1 MVDSEGRIGRHSSE
15 VLEQL
20 SLNNLNVR
28 ILGLSISVD
37 TAKYMMTPPLSTT
50 MKMTCVIE
58 ATRSVS
64 SRASTKLRR
73 RLGGGKDRLSLP
85 EPKPKVG
92 VLKKPSKP
100 YSNCTTAASRAE
112 TGSCSQSHPHL
123 ILSIRLLIP
132 KMDM

>member
-37 TAKYMMTPPLSTT
+37 TAKYMMTPPLATT
-50 MKMTCVIE
+50 TKMTCVIE
-58 ATRSVS
+58 ATRNVS
-64 SRASTKLRR
+64 SRASTKLGR
-73 RLGGGKDRLSLP
+73 RLGGGEDGLSLL
-85 EPKPKVG
+85 ELKPKVG
-92 VLKKPSKP
+92 VPKKPSNP
-100 YSNCTTAASRAE
+100 YSNYTMAASRAE

-123 ILSIRLLIP
+123 ILPIRLLIP
-132 KMDM
+132 KTDI